1 MKLII
6 GLGNPGKE
14 YSKTRHN
21 IGFMVMDAF
30 AEKMQVDIDKESFHA
45 LFCRLK
51 IEGEDILLCKPMTY
65 MNASG
70 IAVQEIMSYFKIPV
84 EDILVIYDDMALPP
98 GKIRLREKGSSG
110 GHKGMQSIIDTLKTD
125 MIQRIRV
132 GIGEP
137 TYQVIDYVLGRPSK
151 EDEVEI
157 QKAIEKAVLAIQTM
171 IRQDFYH
178 AMSKYN

>member
-1 MKLII
+1 MKLIV

-14 YSKTRHN
+14 YCKTRHN

-51 IEGEDILLCKPMTY
+51 IEEEDIFLCKPMTY

-70 IAVQEIMSYFKIPV
+70 IAVQEMMHYFKIPV
-84 EDILVIYDDMALPP
+84 EDVIVIYDDMALSP

-110 GHKGMQSIIDTLKTD
+110 GHKGMQSIIDTLKTEN
-125 MIQRIRV
+125 IKRIRV

-137 TYQVIDYVLGRPSK
+137 TYQVIDYVLGCPS
-151 EDEVEI
+151 EEERI
-157 QKAIEKAVLAIQTM
+157 AIEEAMQKAVSAIQMT
-171 IRQDFYH
+171 IRQDFHH

>member
-1 MKLII
+1 MKLIV

-51 IEGEDILLCKPMTY
+51 VEGEDIFLCKPMTY

-70 IAVQEIMSYFKIPV
+70 IAVQEIMRYFKIPV
-84 EDILVIYDDMALPP
+84 EDIVVIYDDMALPP

-125 MIQRIRV
+125 AIQRIRV

-137 TYQVIDYVLGRPSK
+137 TYQVIDYVLGCPSI
-151 EDEVEI
+151 EDQAEI
-157 QKAIEKAVLAIQTM
+157 QKAIEKAVLAIQTTL
-171 IRQDFYH
+171 RQDFHH